1 MLADD
6 EIALYDALATAV
18 QVSELAALRSIEH
31 TSIAGWAR
39 CYTSPALVRRVSLL
53 LLVTLLVPACHRKP
67 SVPPDVVARVSER
80 TITLSDFKRYL
91 ERNTGTDLAQMGPEV
106 ASAML
111 DQYVEEVVLSE
122 YAGSHGVEVPA
133 EKIASA
139 VRSDPGATVI
149 EKRDEMR
156 RQKIISDLGG
166 ELTPASDDEIRAYYQ
181 GHPAE
186 FRSGE
191 EVHVRQILIHDE
203 ALATGIEQK
212 LKGGARFEDLSAQYS
227 LAPNAKKGGEIGYVS
242 RGELPK
248 MFEDEIFALKAGGV
262 SGVIRTDAS
271 FHIFKVDERRPPGT
285 IDLNT
290 AAPVIRERL
299 KDERAREQLTET
311 IAKAKAETSIAVLT
325 RRLPFKYS
333 GMLPK
338 NEND

>member
-1 MLADD
+1 M
-6 EIALYDALATAV
+6 
-18 QVSELAALRSIEH
+18 
-31 TSIAGWAR
+31 
-39 CYTSPALVRRVSLL
+39 RRVTLL
-53 LLVTLLVPACHRKP
+53 LLATFVVLACHRRP
-67 SVPPDVVARVSER
+67 SVPPDVVVRVGER
-80 TITLSDFKRYL
+80 MITLGDFKRYL

-122 YAGSHGVEVPA
+122 YAGSHGVEVSA

-156 RQKIISDLGG
+156 RQKIITDLAAD
-166 ELTPASDDEIRAYYQ
+166 LAPPSDDEIRAYYQ
-181 GHPAE
+181 QHPGE
-186 FRSGE
+186 FKSGA
-191 EVHVRQILIHDE
+191 EVHVRQILVHDE
-203 ALATGIEQK
+203 ALANDIQQK
-212 LKGGARFEDLSAQYS
+212 LKGGAHFEDLSAQYS

-248 MFEDEIFALKAGGV
+248 MFEDEIFALRAGGV
-262 SGVIRTDAS
+262 SNVIRTDAS

-290 AAPVIRERL
+290 AAPVIGERL
-299 KDERAREQLTET
+299 KDESARQRLTET
-311 IAKAKAETSIAVLT
+311 IGKAKAEMPIAVLT

-338 NEND
+338 NDSD